1 MACVFAGLFACVKRT
16 SVSVKGFFFMA
27 LFIESQFSNA
37 YDVPE
42 GGTTPAH
49 QNDSVTLG
57 MSDGTVALA
66 FDKLATSLK
75 LLAFMRTNS
84 QWQVWAS
91 DDVVFVS
98 IGAAKGLL
106 LESSLT
112 NQKLI
117 TSYLPILIGGEVRWA
132 SRTTSL
138 VLSTTDALKSVGYCH
153 KSELPFSNNLG
164 LREANI
170 QLVDWNYEANPP
182 DSSSGSLLSDAT
194 PFVFDFT

>member
-1 MACVFAGLFACVKRT
+1 
-16 SVSVKGFFFMA
+16 MA

-49 QNDSVTLG
+49 QNDSVRLE
-57 MSDGTVALA
+57 MSDGTVALV
-66 FDKLATSLK
+66 FDKLATCLK

-91 DDVVFVS
+91 DDVIIVS
-98 IGAAKGLL
+98 IGAVKGLVI
-106 LESSLT
+106 ESSLT

-117 TSYLPILIGGEVRWA
+117 TSYLPILLGGEVRWA

-182 DSSSGSLLSDAT
+182 DSTSGSLLSDAT
-194 PFVFDFT
+194 PLVFDFT

>member
-1 MACVFAGLFACVKRT
+1 M
-16 SVSVKGFFFMA
+16 
-27 LFIESQFSNA
+27 
-37 YDVPE
+37 PE
-42 GGTTPAH
+42 GGSTPAH
-49 QNDSVTLG
+49 QNDSVLLQLT
-57 MSDGTVALA
+57 DGTVALV
-66 FDKLATSLK
+66 FDSLNTALK
-75 LLAFMRTNS
+75 LLAFMRTNG
-84 QWQVWAS
+84 QWQVWGS
-91 DDVVFVS
+91 DDIIFVS
-98 IGAAKGLL
+98 ISAVKGLV

-117 TSYLPILIGGEVRWA
+117 TSFLPTLLGGEVRWA

-164 LREANI
+164 LREAHI

-182 DSSSGSLLSDAT
+182 DSTSGSLLSDAT